1 MFYLKTADVEE
12 RTALLAHLKAKD
24 IMAVFHYVPLHTA
37 KAGKQ
42 FGRFDGEDRYTT
54 TESER
59 LLRLPMWYGLSE
71 VDQQRVVTAVKEFYA

>member
-1 MFYLKTADVEE
+1 MFYLKTVDVEE
-12 RTALLAHLKAKD
+12 RTVLLAYLESKD
-24 IMAVFHYVPLHTA
+24 IMAVFHYVPLHIA

-42 FGRFDGEDRYTT
+42 FERFDGEDRHAT

>member
-37 KAGKQ
+37 NAGKQ